1 MSVGKLVLCKHFYHY
16 WCAIVHFNSSSKCIK
31 VRCEKE
37 MHEMWWSF
45 IGVEKRKISPISDVG
60 FKAFGSKPKFL
71 PKVKFFLEVI
81 FLS

>member
-1 MSVGKLVLCKHFYHY
+1 
-16 WCAIVHFNSSSKCIK
+16 
-31 VRCEKE
+31 